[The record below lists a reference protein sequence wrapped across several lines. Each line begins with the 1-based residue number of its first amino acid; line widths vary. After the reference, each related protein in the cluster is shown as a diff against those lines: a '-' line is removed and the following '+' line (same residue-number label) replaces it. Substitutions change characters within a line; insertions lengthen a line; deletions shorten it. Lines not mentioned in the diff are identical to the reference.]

1 MQPLMEAG
9 LDSLGAVE
17 LHNALGD
24 RFGMPMPATLAFDHP
39 SISALTAFITS
50 TGAAQPAPAAMSA
63 PWERTAGH
71 AGTTCVLATA
81 CQLPG
86 AAQQDVSS
94 PGSFLAALAAGA
106 DIQRLTPPSR
116 WDADALYSPAPAPGA
131 IYTRFGGYLAA
142 PEAFDGAL
150 FGLSGAECLG
160 LDPQTRLLLELV
172 QQAVRQLPVGALG
185 RQPGAFVGCMSQE
198 YFDVLGM
205 GGGGITSAA
214 ATGNSLSFMVGRC
227 SPQHAASQP
236 WRL

>member
-17 LHNALGD
+17 LRNALGH
-24 RFGMPMPATLAFDHP
+24 RFGIPTPATLAFDHP
-39 SISALTAFITS
+39 SINALAAFIAS
-50 TGAAQPAPAAMSA
+50 TLPTAQPAPAAMPA
-63 PWERTAGH
+63 PPEGTAGR

-86 AAQQDVSS
+86 AAQQDISS
-94 PGSFLAALAAGA
+94 PGRFLAAMAAGT

-116 WDADALYSPAPAPGA
+116 WDTDALYSPAPAPGA
-131 IYTRFGGYLAA
+131 IYTRFGAYLAA

-160 LDPQTRLLLELV
+160 LDPQSRLLLELV
-172 QQAVRQLPVGALG
+172 QAAVQQLPEGAMG
-185 RQPGAFVGCMSQE
+185 RQPGAFVGCMNQE

-205 GGGGITSAA
+205 GGGAITSAA
-214 ATGNSLSFMVGRC
+214 ATGNSLSFMAGRC
-227 SPQHAASQP
+227 SPQHLASQP
-236 WRL
+236 W